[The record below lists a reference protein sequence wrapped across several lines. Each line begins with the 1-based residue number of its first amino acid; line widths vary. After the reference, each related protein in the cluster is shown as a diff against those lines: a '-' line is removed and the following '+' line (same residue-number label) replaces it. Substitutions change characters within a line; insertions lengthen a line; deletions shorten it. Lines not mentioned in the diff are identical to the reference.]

1 MEEAD
6 TVDTVA
12 ATPERSV
19 LRRLRFR
26 EAVAG
31 LSERARRA
39 DLLRWVVVPGAAAVL
54 LGLNFILFGWWGA
67 AHTAR
72 QIEQIPYLI
81 SGGLFGLA
89 LIFLGGLVLASAFW
103 IVLLRRSQQ
112 EAEARTSTYL
122 LELEGRMAA
131 LVETRRG
138 GDAGGGHARPAA
150 ARDRRAGPATRSET
164 KT

>member
-1 MEEAD
+1 MEEAE

-12 ATPERSV
+12 ATRERSV

-26 EAVAG
+26 ESVAG

-39 DLLRWVVVPGAAAVL
+39 DLLRWVVLPGAAAVL

-72 QIEQIPYLI
+72 QIEQVPYLI

-89 LIFLGGLVLASAFW
+89 LIFLGGLMLASAFW
-103 IVLLRRSQQ
+103 IVLLRRSQL
-112 EAEARTSTYL
+112 EADARLGAYL
-122 LELEGRMAA
+122 LELEARMTA
-131 LVETRRG
+131 LVDTRP
-138 GDAGGGHARPAA
+138 GDQDGSPTRTA
-150 ARDRRAGPATRSET
+150 ARDRQGHTPTRSRT
-164 KT
+164 GP